1 MGKYD
6 PVSVMHVCF
15 KGTAC
20 DPAGQA
26 FEYKISSQNIAIIF
40 KVAKIYIMLLLFDE
54 CYYASEGYRMLWC
67 EL

>member
-20 DPAGQA
+20 DPASLA
-26 FEYKISSQNIAIIF
+26 FEYKISRQNIASIF
-40 KVAKIYIMLLLFDE
+40 QVAKI
-54 CYYASEGYRMLWC
+54 
-67 EL
+67 

>member
-20 DPAGQA
+20 DPVSQV
-26 FEYKISSQNIAIIF
+26 FEYIKNIATIF
-40 KVAKIYIMLLLFDE
+40 EIAEI
-54 CYYASEGYRMLWC
+54 
-67 EL
+67 